1 MKLAV
6 VGQANVMSLPVVNRN
21 DGSPIT
27 TGPVN
32 FYLIAMDGDNA
43 NKWYRG
49 SDQTWQ
55 ATESVAGSATH
66 YAAGHWYLSFPS
78 AVWVSGVRYLLYA
91 KDAGDLHVPIST
103 GVLAQKELYRRLVE
117 ADKVIDTSGSPW
129 VLEYRD
135 KDTKEV
141 LLRQTMKNT
150 SGEPIT
156 NVNNV
161 LGQLEL
167 E

>member
-1 MKLAV
+1 MEIAV
-6 VGQANVMSLPVVNRN
+6 TDQANVLSLPLVSRS
-21 DGSPIT
+21 DGSPVT
-27 TGPVN
+27 SGTVN
-32 FYLIAMDGDNA
+32 FYLV
-43 NKWYRG
+43 
-49 SDQTWQ
+49 DQDD
-55 ATESVAGSATH
+55 
-66 YAAGHWYLSFPS
+66 LSLPS
-78 AVWVSGVRYLLYA
+78 AVWSAGTRYLLYA
-91 KDAGDLHVPIST
+91 KEAGNGHVPISVD
-103 GVLAQKELYRRLVE
+103 VLAQNEAFRKLVE
-117 ADKVIDTSGSPW
+117 ADKVVDTSGSPW

>member
-1 MKLAV
+1 MKIAV
-6 VGQANVMSLPVVNRN
+6 TDQANVLSLPLVSRS
-21 DGSPIT
+21 DGSPVT
-27 TGPVN
+27 SGTVN
-32 FYLIAMDGDNA
+32 FYLVDQDGPNA

-55 ATESVAGSATH
+55 DTESIAGEATH
-66 YAAGHWYLSFPS
+66 RSAGHWYLSLPS
-78 AVWVSGVRYLLYA
+78 AVWSAGTRYLLYA
-91 KDAGDLHVPIST
+91 KEAGNGHVPISVE
-103 GVLAQKELYRRLVE
+103 VLAQNEVFRKLVE

-135 KDTKEV
+135 KDTKVV

-156 NVNNV
+156 SVNNV